1 MFHEK
6 LITEMA
12 MGQMALKVR
21 VPSENTK
28 LKKTKTNKPSFLYPN
43 DFRDVQNRIHAVH
56 SGSKV
61 SLNSSFRQLLSG
73 VIVYGPDN
81 YQGCRLTHT
90 NSYLSVHVPLYSKNL
105 LFIREISTIYG

>member
-12 MGQMALKVR
+12 MGQMALKVL

-28 LKKTKTNKPSFLYPN
+28 LKKKTFISLSN

-56 SGSKV
+56 SGTNV
-61 SLNSSFRQLLSG
+61 SLNSSCRQLLSG

>member
-1 MFHEK
+1 MFHGK

-28 LKKTKTNKPSFLYPN
+28 FKKKKPSFLYPN

-56 SGSKV
+56 SGSNV
-61 SLNSSFRQLLSG
+61 FLNSSCRQLLSD

-81 YQGCRLTHT
+81 YQGCCLTHT
-90 NSYLSVHVPLYSKNL
+90 NSCLSVHMPLLSKNL
-105 LFIREISTIYG
+105 LFIREISMIYG